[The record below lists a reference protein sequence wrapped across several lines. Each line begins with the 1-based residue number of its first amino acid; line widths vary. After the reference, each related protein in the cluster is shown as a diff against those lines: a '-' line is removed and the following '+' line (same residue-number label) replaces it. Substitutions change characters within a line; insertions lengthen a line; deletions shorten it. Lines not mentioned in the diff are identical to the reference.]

1 MKEIKT
7 YARGAVISSLAAV
20 VILTRIANCAGRAEM
35 GGAASIIGY
44 ISILA
49 MASCAIMLWIKCVKK
64 YVEFVIGQKM
74 SEAGTGK

>member
-7 YARGAVISSLAAV
+7 YARGAVISSLAV
-20 VILTRIANCAGRAEM
+20 VIILTRIANCAGRAEM

-64 YVEFVIGQKM
+64 YVHFVIEQKM
-74 SEAGTGK
+74 GNIVTEK